1 VLLPNAERAEI
12 APTKLRD
19 YLLSSGHP
27 IGRFKA
33 RVFTALGFSA
43 ERWQEL
49 ERALRAQHLT
59 QEVEPS
65 AAAAAHGQKYTIRAI
80 LKGPSGE
87 SAVIVSVWFIPVGGD
102 TPRFVTAYPGDGQ

>member
-1 VLLPNAERAEI
+1 VLLPNADRAEI
-12 APTKLRD
+12 SPAKLRD

-49 ERALRAQHLT
+49 ERALREQHLT
-59 QEVEPS
+59 EDAELS
-65 AAAAAHGQKYTIRAI
+65 ATVAHGRKYTIRAI
-80 LKGPSGE
+80 LEGPGGE
-87 SAVIVSVWFIPVGGD
+87 SAMIVSVWFVPTGADI
-102 TPRFVTAYPGDGQ
+102 PRFVTAYPGEGQ